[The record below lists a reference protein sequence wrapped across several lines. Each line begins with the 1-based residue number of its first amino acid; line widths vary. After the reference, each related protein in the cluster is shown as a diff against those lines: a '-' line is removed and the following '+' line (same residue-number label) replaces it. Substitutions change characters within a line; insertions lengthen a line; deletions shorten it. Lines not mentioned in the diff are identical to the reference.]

1 MRWMLSA
8 CLAAVVGGV
17 FASNSFGVI
26 ITENLNGVFDRTIFF
41 FDPMGQSFV
50 AADSTINSI
59 EVVFSV
65 ANPGSANEPI
75 TAELREGAG
84 LDGNLIATNSLM
96 LPSDLPGSSDAVG
109 PLIDLGFGDVAVTPG
124 ATYTFTLAAT
134 STRNAVVYGSTNG
147 YADGEMFH
155 GPDNASEPG
164 PDDDIRF
171 RITSTPEPASLGAM
185 AIGVCLM
192 VRRKRRA

>member
-1 MRWMLSA
+1 MRGLLPVCVVA
-8 CLAAVVGGV
+8 LIGGLAS
-17 FASNSFGVI
+17 SNTFGVV

-50 AADSTINSI
+50 AAGPTINSI

-84 LDGNLIATNSLM
+84 LNGSVIATNSLM
-96 LPSDLPGSSDAVG
+96 LPSDLPGSSDALG

-134 STRNAVVYGSTNG
+134 TSRNAIVYGNTNG
-147 YADGEMFH
+147 YADGQMFH
-155 GPDNASEPG
+155 GPDNAGEPG
-164 PDDDIRF
+164 PDDDVRF
-171 RITSTPEPASLGAM
+171 RITSTPEPASAAALILGAVLL
-185 AIGVCLM
+185 I
-192 VRRKRRA
+192 RRKRRA